1 MFVFFVSVGVAYTIK
16 NSQTQF
22 VYDGN
27 IYKNNC
33 AYFYIMPEASAAPPQ
48 SFSRKVCIA
57 DFFDDDDMPV
67 QCKQNKNYSQND
79 VVIAKNQQHF
89 GHRKRIKP

>member
-1 MFVFFVSVGVAYTIK
+1 
-16 NSQTQF
+16 
-22 VYDGN
+22 
-27 IYKNNC
+27 
-33 AYFYIMPEASAAPPQ
+33 MPEASAAPPQ

-57 DFFDDDDMPV
+57 DFFDDDDDMLM
-67 QCKQNKNYSQND
+67 QCNQNRNYSQND